1 MTNDLT
7 TCTYSLVKARVEAS
21 LRENQATRDTMLNIG
36 TELFTAYNHFKECG
50 FKPHE
55 AEMALHHIT
64 REILAEAWFNDPGR
78 NNPA

>member
-1 MTNDLT
+1 MTSNLT

-21 LRENQATRDTMLNIG
+21 LRENPTTRETIQNLGIEMLI
-36 TELFTAYNHFKECG
+36 AYNHIKDCG

-64 REILAEAWFNDPGR
+64 REILAEAWFNDPDR
-78 NNPA
+78 HNPD